1 MKKHF
6 LEIDHKKIEI
16 NLGNQ
21 ILGRSPDSD
30 ICIPENSLNERHILV
45 SNFGDYVEILD
56 LNSLHGTYINNLK
69 IKPFKAQKMETT
81 STIIIGKKEIIY
93 TLEDSN
99 EESDVHDSYYNEGN
113 ITVFATLDP
122 QNFSQNNLLTSKDD
136 LKDLKKTNERLSF
149 LYTFAKNISSIFDI
163 KNLFRFILKEVFKI
177 FTPANRAIVFWV
189 KENEVYPQLYWED
202 GREST
207 LDKVSYSKTITSMAI
222 RERKAFIA
230 SDFGENENI
239 SVSIVKLNIRCTMI
253 VPLIV
258 DEQLF
263 GLLQI
268 DSKKVM
274 DIFKSDDL
282 KLLSGIC
289 DLISVVIKNN
299 LLIEKINQQS
309 KMLRESNEKLEK
321 YSKELEKNNKDLLI
335 AKEAA
340 EEGAMAKS
348 RFLAT
353 MSHEIRTPMNGVIAS
368 TGLLLQ
374 TNLNEEQKELTETIR
389 ISGESLL
396 SIINDI
402 LDFSK
407 IESEK
412 MTIEEYE
419 FELSKCIE
427 ESYQLLSSFA
437 STKNIRLIYNID
449 SLVPPIIRSDITRLR
464 QILVNLI
471 GNSLKFTIEGEI
483 VVSVK
488 TIEHKDDNYLLEFC
502 VRDTGIGISKA
513 KIQNLF
519 QPFSQADS
527 STTRKYGGTGLGLA
541 ICKKLIELMG
551 GDIWVESEESKGS
564 SFYFTLRVTSVV
576 EEASAFLNKTI
587 PDFKNKK
594 ILIVDDVDSNRDI
607 IKNLCSRWGLNVKSF
622 ATLIEANNEAKHL
635 EEIDVIVVNVQMYN
649 NEFTSYE
656 LCEKIRKTRTV
667 DSLPIIG
674 IYDSTFDGDVDKNII
689 STTIKSPINPTEFLS
704 ILIQSLSNSSNKF
717 HVKSNTFKI
726 NKDLSK
732 ETNIRILIA
741 EDNSVNQKLLSAML
755 KKLGYISDV
764 ASTGIEAV
772 ESVKRQSY
780 DLIFMD
786 VQMPEMDGLEATK
799 IIKTLV
805 KEPPKIVA
813 LTANAMSGD
822 AQMCLDA
829 GMDDYMSKP
838 VKIED
843 IQLSIEKWGKIIL
856 NKV

>member
-6 LEIDHKKIEI
+6 LQIDHNKIEI

-21 ILGRSPDSD
+21 ILGRSPEAD
-30 ICIPENSLNERHILV
+30 IHIVDPSLNERHLV
-45 SNFGDYVEILD
+45 ISNFGDYIEVLD
-56 LNSLHGTYINNLK
+56 LNSLHGTYINNIKLK
-69 IKPFKAQKMETT
+69 SFKTT
-81 STIIIGKKEIIY
+81 KIENDVNLFIGKIPVFYLI
-93 TLEDSN
+93 
-99 EESDVHDSYYNEGN
+99 EESDEDIDVNDGYYNEGN
-113 ITVFATLDP
+113 VAIFATLDP
-122 QNFSQNNLLTSKDD
+122 KNFSQSSLLTSKND

-149 LYTFAKNISSIFDI
+149 LYTFARNISSIFDI

-177 FTPANRAIVFWV
+177 FTPADRAIVFWV
-189 KENEVYPQLYWED
+189 KENEVFPQLYWED
-202 GREST
+202 SQEST

-258 DEQLF
+258 DEQFF

-268 DSKKVM
+268 DSKKEM
-274 DIFKSDDL
+274 DIFKADDL

-289 DLISVVIKNN
+289 DLISVIIKNN

-309 KMLRESNEKLEK
+309 KMLKESNDK
-321 YSKELEKNNKDLLI
+321 LEKNNKELII
-335 AKEAA
+335 AKDIAEEAA
-340 EEGAMAKS
+340 IAKS

-374 TNLNEEQKELTETIR
+374 TSLNEEQKDLIETIR

-407 IESEK
+407 IESGK
-412 MTIEEYE
+412 MTIEEYS

-437 STKNIRLIYNID
+437 INKKIELLYNID
-449 SLVPPIIRSDITRLR
+449 SIVPPVIKSDITRLR

-471 GNSLKFTIEGEI
+471 GNSLKFTQKGEI
-483 VVSVK
+483 FVSVK
-488 TIEHKDDNYLLEFC
+488 VIEKKSNNYLLEFC
-502 VRDTGIGISKA
+502 VKDTGVGIAESK
-513 KIQNLF
+513 IRNLF

-551 GDIWVESEESKGS
+551 GNIWVESVEGKGS
-564 SFYFTLRVTSVV
+564 SFFFTLKVKSGI
-576 EEASAFLNKTI
+576 EDSLSLLNKTI

-594 ILIVDDVDSNRDI
+594 ILIVDDNFSNREI
-607 IKNLCSRWGLNVKSF
+607 MKNLCMRWGLEVISF
-622 ATLIEANNEAKHL
+622 SNLNEAVNEL
-635 EEIDVIVVNVQMYN
+635 NNLDQLDIVVINMQMQSTNINGYQ
-649 NEFTSYE
+649 F
-656 LCEKIRKTRTV
+656 CEQIRQTRTIN
-667 DSLPIIG
+667 SLPIIS
-674 IYDSTFDGDVDKNII
+674 IYDPSIEDLDKI
-689 STTIKSPINPTEFLS
+689 SKDKSIMSNYLKAPINPVDFLGV
-704 ILIQSLSNSSNKF
+704 LIEQLTHLSSKF
-717 HVKSNTFKI
+717 QMKSDSFKL
-726 NKDLSK
+726 NENLSK
-732 ETNIRILIA
+732 ETNLKILIA
-741 EDNSVNQKLLSAML
+741 EDNNVNQKLLSAML
-755 KKLGYISDV
+755 KKLGYISDI
-764 ASTGIEAV
+764 ASTGLEAIDA
-772 ESVKRQSY
+772 VKRQNY

-799 IIKTLV
+799 VIKSIMNN
-805 KEPPKIVA
+805 PPKIIA

-838 VKIED
+838 VKIEA
-843 IQLSIEKWGKIIL
+843 IQSSIEKWGKIIL
-856 NKV
+856 NK